1 MARASAAPAARNSS
15 GSYLEPTHAS
25 HRSRN
30 PRVLEGCQH
39 SALAAA
45 RCSTSQREG
54 SSGQAVGRSGEGE
67 SMAEGMAASPELEGL
82 SCDVESLCFNLLDG
96 QWWGVGLE
104 LLVLAY
110 AFVGVA
116 IVADAHLVPGLET
129 LCVRWGIPEDVAGAS
144 FMAFG
149 SAAPEITINAIS
161 TIKAVLSGAGPE
173 DDAGDDAALGV
184 GAILG
189 SGMIAF
195 TAIPGFC
202 GLFAGRTLELEP
214 PSPNPDLTLTPTL
227 S

>member
-1 MARASAAPAARNSS
+1 
-15 GSYLEPTHAS
+15 
-25 HRSRN
+25 
-30 PRVLEGCQH
+30 
-39 SALAAA
+39 
-45 RCSTSQREG
+45 
-54 SSGQAVGRSGEGE
+54 
-67 SMAEGMAASPELEGL
+67 MAEGMAASPELEGL

-110 AFVGVA
+110 SFVGVA
-116 IVADAHLVPGLET
+116 IVADSHLVPGLET

-202 GLFAGRTLELEP
+202 GLFAGRTLELKRRP
-214 PSPNPDLTLTPTL
+214 LARDLGAHVLSNPNPDPKPNPNPQPYP
-227 S
+227 